1 MIKNLSIIFPIYNE
15 EKRLKKGLR
24 HIEKFILINKNKQI
38 QVIIVNDG
46 SNDNSINILADF
58 QSNFTNKNNSKLR
71 IINLKKN
78 IGKGGAISSG
88 LKYAMYK
95 SVLTADIDM
104 SVPLRQFI
112 IWENKFLNT
121 GLDKKVFFGS
131 RAHTLSNVQRQIF
144 RQILGY
150 LMRKIINT
158 ILGITIKDT
167 QCGFKLYPT
176 YIAKKVFKKLARP
189 RYEHDIEV
197 VLRLKKEKVNIL
209 ELPVL
214 WTHKNYSK
222 VNIFTDPI
230 KMFLGLIFLKKK
242 YL

>member
-24 HIEKFILINKNKQI
+24 HIEKFISINKNKQI

-46 SNDNSINILADF
+46 SNDSSINILADF

-78 IGKGGAISSG
+78 IGKGGAISRG
-88 LKYAMYK
+88 LKYAIYDL
-95 SVLTADIDM
+95 VLTVDIDM

-121 GLDKKVFFGS
+121 SLNKKVFFGS
-131 RAHTLSNVQRQIF
+131 RAHTLSKVQRQIF
-144 RQILGY
+144 RQMLGY
-150 LMRKIINT
+150 LMRKIIN
-158 ILGITIKDT
+158 IMLGITINDT

-176 YIAKKVFKKLARP
+176 YIAKKVFKNLSRP
-189 RYEHDIEV
+189 RYEHDVEI
-197 VLRLKKEKVNIL
+197 VLKLKKMKVKIL

-214 WTHKNYSK
+214 WTHRSLSK
-222 VNIFTDPI
+222 VSIFIDPM
-230 KMFLGLIFLKKK
+230 KMLIGLIVLKKK